1 MPIPAE
7 WIKFAP
13 PPRPLSV
20 KDQWHV
26 FLSYRSADRPWVL
39 NLYDV
44 LRENGLKVFL
54 DQVVLKVG
62 DQLVTQLED
71 GLSAS
76 MAGVLV
82 WSNDA
87 RDSAWVRREYQV
99 LEAQAAEKKGF
110 QFVPVRLDD
119 SELPTFA
126 KTRIFLDFSAYPDG
140 PNGGELIRL
149 LHSIAGLALSDEA
162 ARFASQQDEAAKA
175 ALASIS
181 AAVRNKNPAK
191 LVEFGKSGELPWR
204 SSAALGCKAA
214 DGLIKLGKAQC
225 SAAIEILLLLEQ
237 RFPRSVRPK
246 QLHALAL
253 ARRAEAGDL
262 SAAQDILGELYEK
275 GERDPETLGIYGR
288 TWMDRYTLSG
298 DLDDLRSSRDYYAEA
313 FDIAQDD
320 YYTGIN
326 AAAKSVMIG
335 TADDLALASE
345 LAAKVQEIVGDAP
358 HPGDYWKTA
367 TVGEVQLIQ
376 AKYAQAGK
384 LYTAAVAMARSETG
398 SHQSTWTQASRLM
411 AKLKPS
417 DADRGL
423 VRRAFVHL
431 PDSPV

>member
-13 PPRPLSV
+13 PPRPLTGND
-20 KDQWHV
+20 KWHV

-44 LRENGLKVFL
+44 LREHGLKVFL
-54 DQVVLKVG
+54 DQVALKVG
-62 DQLVTQLED
+62 DQLVAQLED
-71 GLSAS
+71 SLSTS

-82 WSNDA
+82 WSSST

-99 LEAQAAEKKGF
+99 LESQATEKKGF
-110 QFVPVRLDD
+110 HFVPVRLDD
-119 SELPTFA
+119 SDLPTFA
-126 KTRIFLDFSAYPDG
+126 KTRIFLDFSGYPDG
-140 PNGGELIRL
+140 PNGGELMRL
-149 LHSIAGLALSDEA
+149 LYAISGLALSDEA

-175 ALASIS
+175 ALAAIS

-191 LVEFGKSGELPWR
+191 LVEFGKSEELPWR
-204 SSAALGCKAA
+204 SSATLGCKAA
-214 DGLIKLGKAQC
+214 DGLIKLGKAYC
-225 SAAIEILLLLEQ
+225 GAAIEVLLLLEQ

-246 QLHALAL
+246 QLRALAL

-262 SAAQDILGELYEK
+262 SAAQDILGELYER

-313 FDIAQDD
+313 FQNAQDD

-326 AAAKSVMIG
+326 AAAKSVLLGI
-335 TADDLALASE
+335 AEDLALAAQ
-345 LAAKVQEIVGDAP
+345 LAAKVQEIVGDVP
-358 HPGDYWKTA
+358 HPSDYWKTA
-367 TVGEVQLIQ
+367 TSGEVQLIQ
-376 AKYAQAGK
+376 ANYAQAAK
-384 LYTAAVAMARSETG
+384 LYAAAVAMARSETG

-411 AKLKPS
+411 DKLNTA
-417 DADRGL
+417 DADRAL
-423 VRRAFVHL
+423 VRQAFVHL
-431 PDSPV
+431 PDNPV